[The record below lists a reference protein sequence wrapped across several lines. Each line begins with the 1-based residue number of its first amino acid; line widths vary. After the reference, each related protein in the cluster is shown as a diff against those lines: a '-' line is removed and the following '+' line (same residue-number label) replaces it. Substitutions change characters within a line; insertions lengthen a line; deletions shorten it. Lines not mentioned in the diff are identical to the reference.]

1 MLKKFSKARGWGC
14 SVKGGFMKE
23 VTLEQKLE
31 LGKRGGRKE
40 GSTPK
45 RMGAHPG
52 VGDKGHQA
60 TQGSLLAREGGG
72 GA

>member
-1 MLKKFSKARGWGC
+1 
-14 SVKGGFMKE
+14 MKE

>member
-40 GSTPK
+40 GSISKKTTRQ
-45 RMGAHPG
+45 RMGPHP
-52 VGDKGHQA
+52 
-60 TQGSLLAREGGG
+60 QGYTR

>member
-1 MLKKFSKARGWGC
+1 
-14 SVKGGFMKE
+14 MKE

-40 GSTPK
+40 GSISKKTTRQ
-45 RMGAHPG
+45 RMGPHP
-52 VGDKGHQA
+52 
-60 TQGSLLAREGGG
+60 QGYTR